1 MKLIKKTISNIPFDL
16 HDSRIVKM
24 KVNDDNLTLHLDQV
38 YEYHKDSEKF
48 YPANLTFTDI
58 DLEECHALVFDK
70 GMGNGAFSGVG
81 YNLQE
86 YLEKYPDAEFEIIA
100 DTYNMTTTVMEGYIY
115 RDGQEA
121 VAGIISLWTLGE
133 VIAEF

>member
-1 MKLIKKTISNIPFDL
+1 MKLIKKTVSNIPFDL

-24 KVNDDNLTLHLDQV
+24 EVNDGNLTLHLDQV

-48 YPANLTFTDI
+48 YPAKLTFTDI

-70 GMGNGAFSGVG
+70 GMENGEFSGVR

-86 YLEKYPDAEFEIIA
+86 YLEKYPVAEFEIIT

-115 RDGQEA
+115 KEA

-133 VIAEF
+133 VIADF